1 MYKIKVLIP
10 AAGKGSRAGLNYPKT
25 LYKIE
30 GKEILLY
37 IFELIE
43 NIDQEPTIIVSP
55 EGEKDINNFLK
66 LKKRKAQL
74 IIQPKPRGMGDA
86 VLKFKQSSYYKSS
99 DHILLIWGDVPFIR
113 EKTVYKMIESHLKNN
128 NDFTLVTKFVDK
140 AYTCIERDNSGNIIK
155 VIETREE
162 ELEPMP
168 GERDI
173 GLFLFKK
180 EPIFKILK
188 EEQNSKFG
196 KLTGEHGFLYI
207 IEHLIKNGFKVE
219 GLSIANSKEI
229 KSLNRLSDLEL

>member
-1 MYKIKVLIP
+1 MYNIKVLIP

-25 LYKIE
+25 LFKIK

-37 IFELIE
+37 IFELLE
-43 NIDQEPTIIVSP
+43 NVDKEPTIIVSP

-66 LKKRKAQL
+66 LKNRKAQL

-86 VLKFKQSSYYKSS
+86 VLKFEQSSYYKSS
-99 DHILLIWGDVPFIR
+99 DHVLLIWGDVPFIR
-113 EKTVYKMIESHLKNN
+113 EKTLYKMIEKHFKNN

-140 AYTCIERDNSGNIIK
+140 AYTRIERDNSDNIIK

-188 EEQNSKFG
+188 EDQYSKFG

-229 KSLNRLSDLEL
+229 KSLNRLSDLGL

>member
-74 IIQPKPRGMGDA
+74 IIQPKTRGMGDA
-86 VLKFKQSSYYKSS
+86 VLKF
-99 DHILLIWGDVPFIR
+99 
-113 EKTVYKMIESHLKNN
+113 
-128 NDFTLVTKFVDK
+128 
-140 AYTCIERDNSGNIIK
+140 
-155 VIETREE
+155 
-162 ELEPMP
+162 
-168 GERDI
+168 
-173 GLFLFKK
+173 
-180 EPIFKILK
+180 
-188 EEQNSKFG
+188 
-196 KLTGEHGFLYI
+196 
-207 IEHLIKNGFKVE
+207 
-219 GLSIANSKEI
+219 
-229 KSLNRLSDLEL
+229 